1 MPQLSVDD
9 ADSADGDSDGEP
21 VVPPLAPD
29 LERFRLHSASSQ
41 RWWRWVLSD
50 GFGPPGSPQFANP
63 MLRSDGLVLE
73 HVVGFSLPPIEL
85 PPRAV
90 SFSFLPAPRCSL
102 GTEPNLALS
111 ATGQVQAPP
120 HAADAAG
127 WLSAE
132 LSSFPAD
139 RVTQDPN
146 PMFLGAPVYGG
157 PDGPLDGCRIS
168 PDRRAPVAR
177 GSLIRRAGILPDDEF
192 LDAALVSHRR
202 VDRYPRVS
210 TSHFVQT
217 VAAFGAG
224 LLPPSRGQFLLGAW
238 PPLSASRLPFAIT
251 VKVVGVRSPRTGF
264 VRGSLVSGRVLFQ
277 RRAPVLLPFLPH

>member
-1 MPQLSVDD
+1 MLCVR
-9 ADSADGDSDGEP
+9 ASA
-21 VVPPLAPD
+21 A
-29 LERFRLHSASSQ
+29 
-41 RWWRWVLSD
+41 
-50 GFGPPGSPQFANP
+50 
-63 MLRSDGLVLE
+63 
-73 HVVGFSLPPIEL
+73 
-85 PPRAV
+85 
-90 SFSFLPAPRCSL
+90 C
-102 GTEPNLALS
+102 NLTLS

-139 RVTQDPN
+139 RVTHDPN

-168 PDRRAPVAR
+168 PDRWAPVAR

-202 VDRYPRVS
+202 VDRFPRVS

-277 RRAPVLLPFLPH
+277 RRAPVLLSFCLTDLVPFAAGCAKHEGPLHFVPEGGPKLLSFPFPLGDLPRDTGDPYLTSQHVL